1 MVTVTVTT
9 TTTTR
14 TMMMMMMMTEGR
26 ALDLMAPGNP
36 GMISGLVSGCHSH
49 RQLWVNNWSR
59 IATVRIGLKQIR
71 TSLCFIS

>member
-1 MVTVTVTT
+1 MVTVTVTMT
-9 TTTTR
+9 TTTT
-14 TMMMMMMMTEGR
+14 MMMMMTEGR